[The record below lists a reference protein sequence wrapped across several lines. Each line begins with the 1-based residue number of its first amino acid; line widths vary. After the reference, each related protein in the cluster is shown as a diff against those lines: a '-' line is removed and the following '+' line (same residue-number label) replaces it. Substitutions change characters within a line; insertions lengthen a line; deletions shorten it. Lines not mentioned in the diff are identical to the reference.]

1 MNRKKILALL
11 AALSISSSTAP
22 VFAEESAF
30 PVEIE
35 HAYGT
40 TTIEEQ
46 PERVVT
52 LFDSNSDAVLALGVA
67 PVGISKVGY
76 GNVEENGLLPW
87 TNAAF
92 EKLGVTPN
100 VFDDAEGT
108 DYEAVNAA
116 EPDLVLIP
124 NSGVTEEEYERL
136 SQIAPTVPYAKIAY
150 ATTWEEEA
158 EVTAKALGKEAEG
171 AELIESTKALIAEKL
186 AEHPELEGKTA
197 AFCYIDPSNLSMVY
211 IYMPLDPRAA
221 FLEELGMKVPVRES
235 GDVKGSAPIAIV
247 GPKGAIYLKEG
258 CIVAMRHIHMS
269 PKDAQAAGVKDG
281 DIVSVKADN
290 ERGTIFN
297 QVKIRVDDSFTL
309 EMHIDTD
316 EANAAKIATGNTVT
330 IIK

>member
-221 FLEELGMKVPVRES
+221 FLEELGMKVPES
-235 GDVKGSAPIAIV
+235 ITSMAGEEDFSVDLSAENIDLLNDVDVIV
-247 GPKGAIYLKEG
+247 CYG
-258 CIVAMRHIHMS
+258 
-269 PKDAQAAGVKDG
+269 
-281 DIVSVKADN
+281 
-290 ERGTIFN
+290 
-297 QVKIRVDDSFTL
+297 DDSLIGELQANELMSTVPAIANGAVATIGDDSDL
-309 EMHIDTD
+309 YMGTYATVLSIPAVIDEYLD
-316 EANAAKIATGNTVT
+316 LLSEAAAKVQ
-330 IIK
+330 

>member
-221 FLEELGMKVPVRES
+221 FLEELGMKVPES
-235 GDVKGSAPIAIV
+235 ITSMAGEEDFSVDLSAENIDLLNDVDVIV
-247 GPKGAIYLKEG
+247 CYG
-258 CIVAMRHIHMS
+258 
-269 PKDAQAAGVKDG
+269 
-281 DIVSVKADN
+281 
-290 ERGTIFN
+290 
-297 QVKIRVDDSFTL
+297 DDSLIGELQANELMSTVPAIANGAVATIGNDSDL
-309 EMHIDTD
+309 YMGTYATVLSIPAVIDEYLD
-316 EANAAKIATGNTVT
+316 LLSEAAAKVQ
-330 IIK
+330 

>member
-1 MNRKKILALL
+1 MNKKRILALL
-11 AALSISSSTAP
+11 AALSISTCAVP

-67 PVGISKVGY
+67 PVGVSKVGY

-87 TNAAF
+87 TNEAF

-100 VFDDAEGT
+100 VFDDTEGT

-150 ATTWEEEA
+150 ATTWEEEV

-171 AELIESTKALIAEKL
+171 AELIENTKALITEKL
-186 AEHPELEGKTA
+186 AEHPEMEGKTA

-211 IYMPLDPRAA
+211 IYLPLDPRAA
-221 FLEELGMKVPVRES
+221 FLEELGMKVPES
-235 GDVKGSAPIAIV
+235 ITSMAN
-247 GPKGAIYLKEG
+247 
-258 CIVAMRHIHMS
+258 
-269 PKDAQAAGVKDG
+269 DG
-281 DIVSVKADN
+281 DFSVDLSAENIDLLNDVDVIVCY
-290 ERGTIFN
+290 G
-297 QVKIRVDDSFTL
+297 DDSLIGELQANELMSTVPAIANGAVATIGDDSDL
-309 EMHIDTD
+309 YMGTYATVLSIPAVIDEYLD
-316 EANAAKIATGNTVT
+316 LLSEAAAKVQ
-330 IIK
+330 

>member
-1 MNRKKILALL
+1 MNKKRILALL
-11 AALSISSSTAP
+11 AALSISTCAVP
-22 VFAEESAF
+22 VFSEEAAF

-40 TTIEEQ
+40 TMIEEQ

-67 PVGISKVGY
+67 PVGVSKVGY

-100 VFDDAEGT
+100 VFDDTEET

-171 AELIESTKALIAEKL
+171 AELIENTKALIAEKL

-221 FLEELGMKVPVRES
+221 FLEELGMKVPES
-235 GDVKGSAPIAIV
+235 ITS
-247 GPKGAIYLKEG
+247 
-258 CIVAMRHIHMS
+258 M
-269 PKDAQAAGVKDG
+269 AGDG
-281 DIVSVKADN
+281 DFSVDLSAENIDLLNDVDVIVCY
-290 ERGTIFN
+290 G
-297 QVKIRVDDSFTL
+297 DDSLLGELQANELMSTVPAIANGAVATIGDDSDL
-309 EMHIDTD
+309 YMGTYATVLSIPAVIDEYLD
-316 EANAAKIATGNTVT
+316 LLSVAAAKVQ
-330 IIK
+330 

>member
-221 FLEELGMKVPVRES
+221 FLEELGMKVPES
-235 GDVKGSAPIAIV
+235 ITSMAGEEDFSVDLSAENIDLLNDVDVIV
-247 GPKGAIYLKEG
+247 CYG
-258 CIVAMRHIHMS
+258 
-269 PKDAQAAGVKDG
+269 
-281 DIVSVKADN
+281 
-290 ERGTIFN
+290 
-297 QVKIRVDDSFTL
+297 DDSLIGELQANELMSTVPAIANGAVATIGNDSDL
-309 EMHIDTD
+309 YMGTYATVLSIPAVIDEYLD
-316 EANAAKIATGNTVT
+316 LLSEAAVKVQ
-330 IIK
+330 

>member
-221 FLEELGMKVPVRES
+221 FLEELGMKVPES
-235 GDVKGSAPIAIV
+235 ITSMAGEEDFSVDLSAENIDLLNDVDVIV
-247 GPKGAIYLKEG
+247 CYG
-258 CIVAMRHIHMS
+258 
-269 PKDAQAAGVKDG
+269 
-281 DIVSVKADN
+281 
-290 ERGTIFN
+290 
-297 QVKIRVDDSFTL
+297 DDSLIGELQANELMSTVPAIANGAVATIGDDSDL
-309 EMHIDTD
+309 YMGTYATVLSIPAVIDEYLD
-316 EANAAKIATGNTVT
+316 LLSEAAVKVQ
-330 IIK
+330 

>member
-1 MNRKKILALL
+1 MNKKRILALL
-11 AALSISSSTAP
+11 AALSISTCAVP
-22 VFAEESAF
+22 VFSEEAAF

-40 TTIEEQ
+40 TMIEEQ

-67 PVGISKVGY
+67 PVGVSKVGY

-100 VFDDAEGT
+100 VFDDTEGT

-171 AELIESTKALIAEKL
+171 AELIENTKELIAEKL

-221 FLEELGMKVPVRES
+221 FLEELGMKVPES
-235 GDVKGSAPIAIV
+235 ITS
-247 GPKGAIYLKEG
+247 
-258 CIVAMRHIHMS
+258 M
-269 PKDAQAAGVKDG
+269 AGDG
-281 DIVSVKADN
+281 DFSVDLSAENIDLLNDVDVIVCY
-290 ERGTIFN
+290 G
-297 QVKIRVDDSFTL
+297 DDSLLGELQANELMSTVPAIANGAVATIGDDSDL
-309 EMHIDTD
+309 YMGTYATVLSIPAVIDEYLD
-316 EANAAKIATGNTVT
+316 LLSVAAAKVQ
-330 IIK
+330 

>member
-1 MNRKKILALL
+1 MNKKRILELL
-11 AALSISSSTAP
+11 AALSISTCAVP
-22 VFAEESAF
+22 VFAEEAAF
-30 PVEIE
+30 PVKIE

-40 TTIEEQ
+40 TMIEEQ

-67 PVGISKVGY
+67 PVGVSKVGY

-100 VFDDAEGT
+100 VFDDTEET

-171 AELIESTKALIAEKL
+171 AELIENTKALIAEKL

-221 FLEELGMKVPVRES
+221 FLEELGMKVPES
-235 GDVKGSAPIAIV
+235 ITS
-247 GPKGAIYLKEG
+247 
-258 CIVAMRHIHMS
+258 M
-269 PKDAQAAGVKDG
+269 AGDG
-281 DIVSVKADN
+281 DFSVDLSAENIDLLNDVDVIVCY
-290 ERGTIFN
+290 G
-297 QVKIRVDDSFTL
+297 DDSLLGELQANELMSTVPAIANGAVATIGDDSDL
-309 EMHIDTD
+309 YMGTYATVLSIPAVIDEYLD
-316 EANAAKIATGNTVT
+316 LLSVAAAKVQ
-330 IIK
+330 

>member
-1 MNRKKILALL
+1 MNKKRILALL
-11 AALSISSSTAP
+11 AALSISTCAVP
-22 VFAEESAF
+22 VFSEEAAF

-40 TTIEEQ
+40 TMIEEQ

-67 PVGISKVGY
+67 PVGVSKVGY

-100 VFDDAEGT
+100 VFDDTEET

-171 AELIESTKALIAEKL
+171 AELIENTKALIAEKL

-211 IYMPLDPRAA
+211 ICLLYTSPDMP
-221 FLEELGMKVPVRES
+221 V
-235 GDVKGSAPIAIV
+235 
-247 GPKGAIYLKEG
+247 
-258 CIVAMRHIHMS
+258 
-269 PKDAQAAGVKDG
+269 
-281 DIVSVKADN
+281 
-290 ERGTIFN
+290 
-297 QVKIRVDDSFTL
+297 
-309 EMHIDTD
+309 
-316 EANAAKIATGNTVT
+316 
-330 IIK
+330 

>member
-92 EKLGVTPN
+92 EKLGVTPK

-221 FLEELGMKVPVRES
+221 FLEELGMKVPES
-235 GDVKGSAPIAIV
+235 ITSMAGEEDFSVDLSAENIDLLNDVDVIV
-247 GPKGAIYLKEG
+247 CYG
-258 CIVAMRHIHMS
+258 
-269 PKDAQAAGVKDG
+269 
-281 DIVSVKADN
+281 
-290 ERGTIFN
+290 
-297 QVKIRVDDSFTL
+297 DDSLIGELQANELMSTVPAIANGAVATIGDDSDL
-309 EMHIDTD
+309 YMGTYATVLSIPAVIDEYLD
-316 EANAAKIATGNTVT
+316 LLSEAAVKVQ
-330 IIK
+330 